1 MNLRTCLLIVCL
13 LAVQP
18 ATPVRAQESV
28 ALADPATGTTTN
40 AKPVTLSLLLG
51 TSGAGAGFR
60 LALQER
66 WNIHAGITWL
76 PFNFGIPGTI
86 GDRKIE
92 SRFDNAIGA
101 VHLLADYSPFLKK
114 KGFRISAGLAYF
126 FAMRSSII
134 LSPKGGYDFG
144 DLKIKEGEI
153 GEITAKV
160 SRAGLAPYLGIGLL
174 QLYGSNRFNV
184 SFDLGTYYL
193 AGALDVK
200 IEDSGYLSGNERNE
214 SVLKE
219 NLKNYRWL
227 PVLQVAFNYRLN
239 L

>member
-1 MNLRTCLLIVCL
+1 MSFKTCVLIGL
-13 LAVQP
+13 IAVLP
-18 ATPVRAQESV
+18 ATPGRAQ
-28 ALADPATGTTTN
+28 ATATLTDPATGTPAN
-40 AKPVTLSLLLG
+40 ENPVTISLLLG
-51 TSGAGAGFR
+51 TSGAGAGVR
-60 LALQER
+60 LSLQER
-66 WNIHAGITWL
+66 WNLHAGLTWL

-126 FAMRSSII
+126 FAMRSSIV

-144 DLKIKEGEI
+144 DLKIKEEEI
-153 GEITAKV
+153 GQITAKV

-193 AGALDVK
+193 AGDLNVK

-214 SVLKE
+214 AVLKE

-227 PVLQVAFNYRLN
+227 PVLQVAFNYRLK